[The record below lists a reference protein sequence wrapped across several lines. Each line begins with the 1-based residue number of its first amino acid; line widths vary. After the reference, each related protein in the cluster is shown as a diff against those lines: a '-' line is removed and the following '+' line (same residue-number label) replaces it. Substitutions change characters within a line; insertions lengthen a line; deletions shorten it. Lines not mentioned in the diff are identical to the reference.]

1 MENSV
6 WWKVL
11 LELWNRFFI
20 EEEYHK
26 WNNHVNFIFTR
37 EVHCIF
43 WSFWQC
49 RCSSL
54 SSNYWLKI
62 IFWKPNSLIGC
73 LFSSSDSWLDC
84 FSSMGRI
91 EIRNSEIV
99 VDRNFKRYRLDPFTI
114 VVRLGEKNTS
124 RDHQLSNLCGR
135 KSHRQW
141 DFWSFSYT

>member
-1 MENSV
+1 MKQPRKFYIYS
-6 WWKVL
+6 
-11 LELWNRFFI
+11 R
-20 EEEYHK
+20 
-26 WNNHVNFIFTR
+26 
-37 EVHCIF
+37 
-43 WSFWQC
+43 
-49 RCSSL
+49 SSL
-54 SSNYWLKI
+54 YFLIFLVVSMLIAI
-62 IFWKPNSLIGC
+62 IQLLIEDNFFENPNSLIGC

-124 RDHQLSNLCGR
+124 RGITNYPIYVEG

-141 DFWSFSYT
+141 DF